1 MKRGAA
7 MKNLKVPFSPIRF
20 VGDTLYLLDQR
31 KLPVHEK
38 WVPCRSSRDVWK
50 AIRNMVVRGAPAIGI
65 TAGYGL
71 YLGVRSFRGT
81 RKNFM
86 KKLFQEGRY
95 LDSARPTA
103 RNLAYAVERILQQI
117 ALHRDKSVE
126 HLKKITLTEAKAI
139 HNEDI
144 LICRNIGKHG
154 AKLFKRGSRIL
165 THCNAGGLA
174 TSGYGTALA
183 VFYAMKEKK
192 IPFFVYADETRP
204 LLQGARLTAWE
215 LFKSKIPS
223 TLICDNMA
231 ASLMR
236 AGKIDGVVVGADR
249 IAMNGDT
256 ANKIGTYGVAVLAH
270 VHKIPFYIAAPSTTF
285 DLKARTGK
293 DIPIEERPHHEVSH
307 MHGKQLAPKG
317 MKIFNPSFDVTPHQY
332 ISGNITEAGVLKP
345 PFKRSIKKIQKIL
358 KWNLLKIRV

>member
-1 MKRGAA
+1 
-7 MKNLKVPFSPIRF
+7 MKNLRVPFAPICF
-20 VGDTLYLLDQR
+20 ANDMLYLLDQR
-31 KLPVHEK
+31 KLPIREI
-38 WVPCRSSRDVWK
+38 WVKCRTSRDVWQ
-50 AIRNMVVRGAPAIGI
+50 AIRTMVVRGAPAIGI
-65 TAGYGL
+65 AAGYGL
-71 YLGVRSFRGT
+71 YLGIHSSRGT
-81 RKNFM
+81 REGFL
-86 KKLFQEGRY
+86 KKLRQQAVY
-95 LDSARPTA
+95 LDSSRPTA
-103 RNLAYAVERILQQI
+103 RNLAYAVERIVRKV
-117 ALHRDKSVE
+117 ALSKEERVPKLRDLVRQE
-126 HLKKITLTEAKAI
+126 AGKIHTD
-139 HNEDI
+139 DI
-144 LICRNIGKHG
+144 LICRSIGKYG
-154 AKLFKRGSRIL
+154 SKLFKPGSRIL

-192 IPFFVYADETRP
+192 IPFFVYVDETRP

-285 DLKARTGK
+285 DLKAKTGK
-293 DIPIEERPHHEVSH
+293 DIPIEERPHHEVSE
-307 MHGKQLAPKG
+307 MNGKRLAPKG

-332 ISGNITEAGVLKP
+332 ISGIITEAGVLRR
-345 PFKRSIKKIQKIL
+345 PFNRSIKKIRTFLGK
-358 KWNLLKIRV
+358 

>member
-1 MKRGAA
+1 

-20 VGDTLYLLDQR
+20 SSNTLYLLDQR
-31 KLPVHEK
+31 KLPVREI
-38 WVPCRSSRDVWK
+38 WVPCRSSRAVWK
-50 AIRNMVVRGAPAIGI
+50 AIRTMVVRGAPAIGV

-71 YLGVRSFRGT
+71 YLGIKGFKGNRHLFL
-81 RKNFM
+81 
-86 KKLFQEGRY
+86 KKLFEQSRY
-95 LDSARPTA
+95 LDSSRPTA
-103 RNLAYAVERILQQI
+103 RNLAYALERILSRISLSKEQNV
-117 ALHRDKSVE
+117 AK
-126 HLKKITLTEAKAI
+126 LKNLVLEEAKGI
-139 HNEDI
+139 HADDV
-144 LICRNIGKHG
+144 LLCRKIGKFG
-154 AKLFKRGSRIL
+154 SALFKKGDAIL

-183 VFYAMKEKK
+183 VFYAMREKK
-192 IPFFVYADETRP
+192 IPFSVFVDETRP

-256 ANKIGTYGVAVLAH
+256 ANKIGTYGVAVLAR

-285 DLKARTGK
+285 DLKAKTGK
-293 DIPIEERPHHEVSH
+293 DIPIEERPHREVSE
-307 MHGKQLAPKG
+307 MNGKRLAPKG
-317 MKIFNPSFDVTPHQY
+317 MKIFNPSFDVTPHKY
-332 ISGNITEAGVLKP
+332 ISGIITEAGVLRR
-345 PFKRSIKKIQKIL
+345 PFTRSIKKIKQ
-358 KWNLLKIRV
+358 LLKAK

>member
-1 MKRGAA
+1 
-7 MKNLKVPFSPIRF
+7 
-20 VGDTLYLLDQR
+20 
-31 KLPVHEK
+31 
-38 WVPCRSSRDVWK
+38 
-50 AIRNMVVRGAPAIGI
+50 VRGAPAIGI

-71 YLGVRSFRGT
+71 YLGIHSFHGT
-81 RKNFM
+81 REGFL
-86 KKLFQEGRY
+86 KKLCQQAAY
-95 LDSARPTA
+95 LDSSRPTA
-103 RNLAYAVERILQQI
+103 RNLAYAVERIVQKIRSSREKHVPKLREQVLQ
-117 ALHRDKSVE
+117 
-126 HLKKITLTEAKAI
+126 EAKDI
-139 HNEDI
+139 HREDI

-154 AKLFKRGSRIL
+154 AKLFKAGAHIL

-231 ASLMR
+231 GSLMR
-236 AGKIDGVVVGADR
+236 AGKINGVVVGADR

-270 VHKIPFYIAAPSTTF
+270 VHKLPFYIAAPSTTF
-285 DLKARTGK
+285 DLKAKTGR
-293 DIPIEERPHHEVSH
+293 DIPIEERPHHEVAV

-317 MKIFNPSFDVTPHQY
+317 MKIFNPAFDVTPHQY
-332 ISGNITEAGVLKP
+332 ISGIITEAGVLKP
-345 PFKRSIKKIQKIL
+345 PFNRSFKKIRKLLGQK
-358 KWNLLKIRV
+358 

>member
-1 MKRGAA
+1 M
-7 MKNLKVPFSPIRF
+7 I
-20 VGDTLYLLDQR
+20 
-31 KLPVHEK
+31 
-38 WVPCRSSRDVWK
+38 
-50 AIRNMVVRGAPAIGI
+50 VRGAPAIGI
-65 TAGYGL
+65 AAGYGL
-71 YLGVRSFRGT
+71 YLGIHSFRGT
-81 RKNFM
+81 RHAFFQ
-86 KKLFQEGRY
+86 KLLLESQY
-95 LDSARPTA
+95 LDSSRPTA
-103 RNLAYAVERILQQI
+103 RNLAYALERILARTAI
-117 ALHRDKSVE
+117 HRDHEVAQ
-126 HLKKITLTEAKAI
+126 LKKIVLREARAI
-139 HNEDI
+139 HEDDI
-144 LICRNIGKHG
+144 RLCRKIGQYG
-154 AKLFKRGSRIL
+154 SKLFKAGSRIL

-215 LFKSKIPS
+215 LHKSKIPS

-270 VHKIPFYIAAPSTTF
+270 AHKIPFYIAAPSTTF
-285 DLKARTGK
+285 DLKASTGK
-293 DIPIEERPHHEVSH
+293 DIPIEERPHHEVSE
-307 MHGKQLAPKG
+307 MGGKQLAPKG

-332 ISGNITEAGVLKP
+332 ISGIITEAGVLKAP
-345 PFKRSIKKIQKIL
+345 YNQSIGKIQK
-358 KWNLLKIRV
+358 LLKKDNG

>member
-1 MKRGAA
+1 

-20 VGDTLYLLDQR
+20 SNKTLHLLDQR
-31 KLPVHEK
+31 KLPVQET
-38 WVPCRSSRDVWK
+38 WIPCRNSQAVWK
-50 AIRNMVVRGAPAIGI
+50 AIRTMVVRGAPAIGI
-65 TAGYGL
+65 AAGYGL
-71 YLGVRSFRGT
+71 FLGIRSFRGT
-81 RKNFM
+81 REGFL
-86 KKLFQEGRY
+86 KKLREQAAY
-95 LDSARPTA
+95 LDSSRPTA
-103 RNLAYAVERILQQI
+103 RNLAYAVERIVRKVAGSKETQVSKLINVVLQ
-117 ALHRDKSVE
+117 
-126 HLKKITLTEAKAI
+126 EAKDI
-139 HNEDI
+139 HTDDI
-144 LICRNIGKHG
+144 VLCRNIGKHG
-154 AKLFKRGSRIL
+154 AKLFKAGSRIL

-192 IPFFVYADETRP
+192 VPFFVYADETRP

-285 DLKARTGK
+285 DLKAKTGK
-293 DIPIEERPHHEVSH
+293 DIPIEERASHEVSH
-307 MHGKQLAPKG
+307 IQGRQLAPKG
-317 MKIFNPSFDVTPHQY
+317 MKIYNPSFDVTPAKY
-332 ISGNITEAGVLKP
+332 IAGIITEAGVLKA
-345 PFKRSIKKIQKIL
+345 PFNRSIKKIRE
-358 KWNLLKIRV
+358 LLGDC

>member
-1 MKRGAA
+1 MK
-7 MKNLKVPFSPIRF
+7 KLKVPFSPIRF
-20 VGDTLYLLDQR
+20 SKATLYLLDQR
-31 KLPVHEK
+31 KLPSQET
-38 WVPCRSSRDVWK
+38 WVPCRSSQAVWK
-50 AIRNMVVRGAPAIGI
+50 AIRTMVVRGAPAIGI

-71 YLGVRSFRGT
+71 YLGIHSFRGT
-81 RKNFM
+81 REGFL
-86 KKLFQEGRY
+86 KKLRQQAVY
-95 LDSARPTA
+95 LDSSRPTA
-103 RNLAYAVERILQQI
+103 RNLAYAVERIVRKAILSKEKQVPK
-117 ALHRDKSVE
+117 LRDLVFQ
-126 HLKKITLTEAKAI
+126 EAKDI
-139 HNEDI
+139 HAEDI
-144 LICRNIGKHG
+144 LICRNIGKYG
-154 AKLFKRGSRIL
+154 SKLFKAGSRIL

-285 DLKARTGK
+285 DLRAKTGK
-293 DIPIEERPHHEVSH
+293 DIPIEERPHQEVSELN
-307 MHGKQLAPKG
+307 GKQLAPKG
-317 MKIFNPSFDVTPHQY
+317 MKIFNPSFDVTPHPY
-332 ISGNITEAGVLKP
+332 ITGIITEAGVLRP
-345 PFKRSIKKIQKIL
+345 PFKRSIQKIQE
-358 KWNLLKIRV
+358 LLKR

>member
-1 MKRGAA
+1 MK
-7 MKNLKVPFSPIRF
+7 KLKVPFSPIRF
-20 VGDTLYLLDQR
+20 SKATLYLLDQR
-31 KLPVHEK
+31 KLPSQET
-38 WVPCRSSRDVWK
+38 WVPCRSSQAVWK
-50 AIRNMVVRGAPAIGI
+50 AIRTMVVRGAPAIGI

-71 YLGVRSFRGT
+71 YLGIHSFRGT
-81 RKNFM
+81 REGFL
-86 KKLFQEGRY
+86 KKLRQQAVY
-95 LDSARPTA
+95 LDSSRPTA
-103 RNLAYAVERILQQI
+103 RNLAYAVERIVRKAILSKEKQVPK
-117 ALHRDKSVE
+117 LRDLVFQ
-126 HLKKITLTEAKAI
+126 EAKDI
-139 HNEDI
+139 HAEDI
-144 LICRNIGKHG
+144 LICRNIGKYG
-154 AKLFKRGSRIL
+154 SMLFKAGSRIL

-256 ANKIGTYGVAVLAH
+256 ANKIGTYSLAVLAKQH
-270 VHKIPFYIAAPSTTF
+270 GVNFMVVAPTTTI
-285 DLKARTGK
+285 DWAIQNG
-293 DIPIEERPHHEVSH
+293 DQIEIEQRNQNELLPACYNNAGSLVS
-307 MHGKQLAPKG
+307 AW
-317 MKIFNPSFDVTPHQY
+317 NPVFDVTPAEF
-332 ISGNITEAGVLKP
+332 ISAIVTERGVVLNP
-345 PFKRSIKKIQKIL
+345 TEQGMRG
-358 KWNLLKIRV
+358 IR

>member
-1 MKRGAA
+1 MTK
-7 MKNLKVPFSPIRF
+7 LKVPFSPIRF
-20 VGDTLYLLDQR
+20 SNNTLYLLDQR
-31 KLPVHEK
+31 KLPTREI
-38 WVPCRSSRDVWK
+38 WIPCRNSQAVWK
-50 AIRNMVVRGAPAIGI
+50 AIRTMIVRGAPAIGI
-65 TAGYGL
+65 AAGYGL
-71 YLGVRSFRGT
+71 YLGIHSFRGT
-81 RKNFM
+81 RHAFFQ
-86 KKLFQEGRY
+86 KLLLESQY
-95 LDSARPTA
+95 LDSSRPTA
-103 RNLAYAVERILQQI
+103 RNLAYALERILARTAI
-117 ALHRDKSVE
+117 HRDHEVAQ
-126 HLKKITLTEAKAI
+126 LKKIVLREARAI
-139 HNEDI
+139 HEDDI
-144 LICRNIGKHG
+144 RLCRKIGQYG
-154 AKLFKRGSRIL
+154 SKLFKAGSRIL

-215 LFKSKIPS
+215 LHKSKIPS

-270 VHKIPFYIAAPSTTF
+270 AHKIPFYIAAPSTTF
-285 DLKARTGK
+285 DLKASTGK
-293 DIPIEERPHHEVSH
+293 DIPIEERPHHEVSE
-307 MHGKQLAPKG
+307 MGGKQLAPKG

-332 ISGNITEAGVLKP
+332 ISGIITEAGVLKAP
-345 PFKRSIKKIQKIL
+345 YNQSIGKIQK
-358 KWNLLKIRV
+358 LLKKDNG

>member
-1 MKRGAA
+1 

-20 VGDTLYLLDQR
+20 ANNTLYLLDQR
-31 KLPVHEK
+31 KLPVREI
-38 WVPCRSSRDVWK
+38 WVPCRNSQAVWK
-50 AIRNMVVRGAPAIGI
+50 AIRSMVVRGAPAIGI
-65 TAGYGL
+65 AAGYGL
-71 YLGVRSFRGT
+71 YLGIHSFRGT
-81 RKNFM
+81 REGFL
-86 KKLFQEGRY
+86 KKLREQAAY
-95 LDSARPTA
+95 LDSSRPTA
-103 RNLAYAVERILQQI
+103 RNLAYAVERIVRKATASKEVNVSKL
-117 ALHRDKSVE
+117 RDLVCQ
-126 HLKKITLTEAKAI
+126 EAKDI
-139 HNEDI
+139 HTDDI
-144 LICRNIGKHG
+144 LICRSIGKYG
-154 AKLFKRGSRIL
+154 SKLFKAGSRIL

-215 LFKSKIPS
+215 LHKSKIPS

-285 DLKARTGK
+285 DLKAKTGK
-293 DIPIEERPHHEVSH
+293 DIPIEERPSHEVSH
-307 MHGKQLAPKG
+307 IQGRQLAPTG
-317 MKIFNPSFDVTPHQY
+317 MKIFNPAFDVTPAKY
-332 ISGNITEAGVLKP
+332 ISGIITEAGVLKS
-345 PFKRSIKKIQKIL
+345 PFNHSIKKIQG
-358 KWNLLKIRV
+358 LLKKT

>member
-1 MKRGAA
+1 MR
-7 MKNLKVPFSPIRF
+7 NLKAPFSPIRF
-20 VGDTLYLLDQR
+20 SNNTLYLLDQR
-31 KLPVHEK
+31 KLPMREI
-38 WVPCRSSRDVWK
+38 WIPCRDSKAVWK
-50 AIRNMVVRGAPAIGI
+50 AIRTMVVRGAPAIGI
-65 TAGYGL
+65 AAGYGL

-81 RKNFM
+81 RTGFLKR
-86 KKLFQEGRY
+86 LRAQAAY
-95 LDSARPTA
+95 LDSSRPTA
-103 RNLAYAVERILQQI
+103 RNLAYAVERIVRKIEI
-117 ALHRDKSVE
+117 AKDKE
-126 HLKKITLTEAKAI
+126 IAKLKAITLKEAKEI
-139 HNEDI
+139 HIEDI
-144 LICRNIGKHG
+144 LICRKIGLYG
-154 AKLFKRGSRIL
+154 AKLFKPGSRIL

-215 LFKSKIPS
+215 LHKSKIPS

-249 IAMNGDT
+249 IAMNGDV

-270 VHKIPFYIAAPSTTF
+270 VHKIPFYVAAPSTTF
-285 DLKARTGK
+285 DRKAKTGK
-293 DIPIEERPHHEVSH
+293 DIPIEERPHHEVSE
-307 MHGKQLAPKG
+307 MNGKRLAPKG

-332 ISGNITEAGVLKP
+332 ISGIITEAGVLKA
-345 PFKRSIKKIQKIL
+345 PFSHSIRRIQK
-358 KWNLLKIRV
+358 LLEEDHE

>member
-1 MKRGAA
+1 VNR
-7 MKNLKVPFSPIRF
+7 V
-20 VGDTLYLLDQR
+20 
-31 KLPVHEK
+31 
-38 WVPCRSSRDVWK
+38 
-50 AIRNMVVRGAPAIGI
+50 
-65 TAGYGL
+65 
-71 YLGVRSFRGT
+71 
-81 RKNFM
+81 
-86 KKLFQEGRY
+86 
-95 LDSARPTA
+95 
-103 RNLAYAVERILQQI
+103 
-117 ALHRDKSVE
+117 ALNRDKHVA
-126 HLKKITLTEAKAI
+126 HLKKLVLAEAKAI
-139 HNEDI
+139 HREDI
-144 LICRNIGKHG
+144 LICRNIGMHG
-154 AKLFKRGSRIL
+154 SKLFKAGSRIL

-236 AGKIDGVVVGADR
+236 AGKINGVVVGADR

-285 DLKARTGK
+285 DLKAKTGK
-293 DIPIEERPHHEVSH
+293 DIPIEERPHHEVAE
-307 MHGKQLAPKG
+307 MHGRRLAPKG

-332 ISGNITEAGVLKP
+332 ISGIITEAGVLKA
-345 PFKRSIKKIQKIL
+345 PFNRSIKKIRKLLGQK
-358 KWNLLKIRV
+358 

>member
-1 MKRGAA
+1 M
-7 MKNLKVPFSPIRF
+7 
-20 VGDTLYLLDQR
+20 
-31 KLPVHEK
+31 
-38 WVPCRSSRDVWK
+38 
-50 AIRNMVVRGAPAIGI
+50 
-65 TAGYGL
+65 
-71 YLGVRSFRGT
+71 
-81 RKNFM
+81 
-86 KKLFQEGRY
+86 
-95 LDSARPTA
+95 
-103 RNLAYAVERILQQI
+103 LA
-117 ALHRDKSVE
+117 
-126 HLKKITLTEAKAI
+126 EAKAI
-139 HNEDI
+139 HTEDI
-144 LICRNIGKHG
+144 LLCRNIGRYG

-215 LFKSKIPS
+215 LMKSKIPS

-285 DLKARTGK
+285 DLKAKTGK
-293 DIPIEERPHHEVSH
+293 DIPIEERPRDEVAV
-307 MHGKQLAPKG
+307 MNGKQLAPKG
-317 MKIFNPSFDVTPHQY
+317 MKIFNPAFDVTPAKY
-332 ISGNITEAGVLKP
+332 ISGIITEAGVLRA
-345 PFKRSIKKIQKIL
+345 PFQHSIKKIRT
-358 KWNLLKIRV
+358 LLEI